1 MLQRLSL
8 GMLLLCAFSAAAAC
22 EWPGWQQYKQY
33 YISPQGRVIDPS
45 SPNKITTSEGQSYGL
60 FFARWQRPADL
71 RSAVGPTENNPA
83 AGDLSARLPAAVGRE
98 RRQAVEGAGRQ
109 FGVGCRSVDRL
120 QPARSRPPV
129 EKPALSNHGTLL
141 LQRIGREE
149 VADIPGTGL
158 MLLPGKVGF
167 VAEDRWRLNPSYLP
181 PQLLA
186 RFAALNGPWRAMRQS
201 ISGCGWTLRRTA
213 SHRTGWCGGSV
224 PAGSRIPSSRTSAAT
239 TPFGFICGPACWRT
253 TMSTRR
259 RCSNASSRWRSS
271 PPNRAC
277 RRKNRY
283 RQRQN
288 HRHRPGRLFRLDAAD
303 VGDAGRGTDDTAAT
317 HQRISAG

>member
-1 MLQRLSL
+1 MRVQRGGGL
-8 GMLLLCAFSAAAAC
+8 
-22 EWPGWQQYKQY
+22 
-33 YISPQGRVIDPS
+33 RVAGLATVQAVLHQPAGAGDR
-45 SPNKITTSEGQSYGL
+45 SEQPEQNHHLRGTELRPVLRHGG
-60 FFARWQRPADL
+60 QRPADL
-71 RSAVGPTENNPA
+71 RSAVGTTENNRRRAISAPVCPPGCGARATTSSGRCWTPIRRRMPICGSLTTCSKPA
-83 AGDLSARLPAAVGRE
+83 ACGK
-98 RRQAVEGAGRQ
+98 AG
-109 FGVGCRSVDRL
+109 VI
-120 QPARSRPPV
+120 
-129 EKPALSNHGTLL
+129 KPGTLL

-149 VADIPGTGL
+149 VADIPGPGL